1 MCRPR
6 RSSLDLHSPTS
17 GKLRLTPLTKH
28 HADNIPRL
36 VKRAAT
42 IGRLFYHTAQCVLA
56 QTNPMEPTKVSEEM
70 RVLQLH
76 HAHQVCGIVAH
87 CRDRGVGSVAIRSLA
102 VAGSVLTNPREQEE
116 VLHILRH
123 IHQDSG
129 WHLGTVIDEL
139 KKTWG
144 WVPDEDILQSQA
156 PGPSQLGMVS
166 AAPETRAPVATIG
179 AMGSRLFD
187 GASASGQASGFGGDG
202 SSHVAAAPAPAQGSI
217 SKVNPLSFADFSLP
231 NHPYQNWYEPP
242 NRTSSYASQPFL

>member
-1 MCRPR
+1 MR
-6 RSSLDLHSPTS
+6 RL
-17 GKLRLTPLTKH
+17 
-28 HADNIPRL
+28 I
-36 VKRAAT
+36 KRAAT

-87 CRDRGVGSVAIRSLA
+87 CRDRGVGSVAIRCLA

-116 VLHILRH
+116 VLHILRR

-129 WHLGTVIDEL
+129 WHLGTVTDEL

-144 WVPDEDILQSQA
+144 WISDEDMLQAHASGSGQMGMPPPASDSRGSSSGLGSLGARLFDSTPAAGQPSGFGDGPSHLGA
-156 PGPSQLGMVS
+156 PGPSH
-166 AAPETRAPVATIG
+166 G
-179 AMGSRLFD
+179 A
-187 GASASGQASGFGGDG
+187 
-202 SSHVAAAPAPAQGSI
+202 I

-242 NRTSSYASQPFL
+242 NRTNSYASQPFL